1 MRLTFPARHVH
12 WLLLAVV
19 SIVPARAQAQQ
30 QIANSPIQVDCN
42 RKQGPNRTIQ
52 GTLNS
57 LDPLKSHTL
66 VVSGTCNE
74 NVLIQGF
81 ERLTLIA
88 KPGASIDDA
97 SGGTNDVVTIFDA
110 SRVSMRG
117 FIVNGGADCV
127 VCQDASLCQFSGN
140 TFQNGGTGA
149 NIFRAQ
155 AKFIGDVFQSNGTG
169 LFLFATAD
177 VWGIGVTVQGNQGPG
192 AHVGLGSSL
201 RLVRD
206 QITGVGSVV
215 QNNLA
220 AGIEVTNN
228 STTNFESATIRGNGG
243 AGVKLSSS
251 SVAQFGSVEGGSG
264 DTITGNADAGVDVG
278 DLSFAS
284 FLPNVGN
291 NITGNLLA
299 NSTKD
304 VFCRPQFSAT
314 RGALTNI
321 GGGTTNCLEPG
332 NSQ

>member
-1 MRLTFPARHVH
+1 MKPTFPARHFH

-19 SIVPARAQAQQ
+19 SVVPAGAQAQRMEK
-30 QIANSPIQVDCN
+30 IGKNAIQVDCN

-57 LDPLKSHTL
+57 LDPSESHTL

-74 NVLIQGF
+74 NILIQGF

-88 KPGASIDDA
+88 KPSASIDDA
-97 SGGTNDVVTIFDA
+97 SGGTNAVVDIFDA
-110 SRVSMRG
+110 SRVSMQG
-117 FIVNGGADCV
+117 FTINGGFAGV

-140 TFQNGGTGA
+140 TFQNAGDGA

-155 AKFIGDVFQSNGTG
+155 AKFIGDVFQNNGTG

-177 VWGIGVTVQGNQGPG
+177 VWGLGVTVQGNQGLG

-201 RLVRD
+201 HL
-206 QITGVGSVV
+206 IVGSVV
-215 QNNLA
+215 QNNGV

-228 STTNFESATIRGNGG
+228 STANFESSTIRGNGR
-243 AGVKLSSS
+243 AGVQLSSS
-251 SVAQFGSVEGGSG
+251 SVARFGSVEGGSG
-264 DTITGNADAGVDVG
+264 DTITGNAEAGVDVG

-291 NITGNLLA
+291 NVTGNLLA
-299 NSTKD
+299 NGTKD

-321 GGGTTNCLEPG
+321 SGGTTNCVEPG